1 MSLLP
6 RLLFLAVAAAALL
19 IGVQLPN
26 FVDQYQKRLDA
37 HLIEVTTNLK
47 PFQDIADRFHG
58 GSLEALIAKHEQSP
72 DPTFHAEGDAIR
84 SMYRRF
90 QRFTNE
96 RDQLEVELPWQLAF
110 IATRADHA
118 LVEETRR
125 NYSFALL
132 LDRKAVISGVVA
144 MMVVVVLLELV
155 AALLGLL
162 RPRGRAP
169 LAS

>member
-1 MSLLP
+1 MSLVP

-19 IGVQLPN
+19 LGVQLPN

-37 HLIEVTTNLK
+37 HLIEVQANLH
-47 PFQDIADRFHG
+47 PFQEIADQFHG
-58 GSLEALIAKHEQSP
+58 GSMEALIAKHEQSP

-84 SMYRRF
+84 KMYRRF
-90 QRFTNE
+90 QRFMNE
-96 RDQLEVELPWQLAF
+96 RDQLKVELPWQLAF
-110 IATRADHA
+110 IATRADRE

-132 LDRKAVISGVVA
+132 LNRAAVVSGVVV
-144 MMVVVVLLELV
+144 MVTVVILLELL

-162 RPRGRAP
+162 RPRGRGP
-169 LAS
+169 LTS